1 MDVCD
6 PDAKTENIR
15 KLIKLHTG
23 RTVDVSR
30 DRICDIMRDAKQG
43 NLPLPPLVLT
53 RDKKYLLDSKSP
65 LTQNDYE
72 TLYKSTLSSRDVKRI
87 AKKVGLL
94 NVDRTISELKN
105 AIGRKLSSVTVREPI
120 LLPGSRVKREKV
132 INNAFNNVRNDE
144 NIRNNNENRNNE
156 NRNNENRNNE
166 NRNNENRN
174 NRNRNNENRNSR
186 NRPNINSARRTT
198 NVSGTIRSRHADR
211 LKRFGNA
218 SQNRNRGRVGDK
230 DPGRNDRRPED
241 RPKKRGFFGRLF
253 GGSTNTSTNKL
264 NTQMKIA
271 EIKRN
276 TQRQVSHQR
285 AIQSRLRLREAKLA
299 KNAIS
304 EAERDKRKATN
315 EVTKIQNNKHLLEV
329 ELNKRASNSR
339 KKANEAAQARR
350 ELAKEKLH
358 TGEMNMRTANL
369 RRRLRTRVTSLN
381 NAVRNRDKLKKELN
395 EMKAGGDPAKIKEI
409 QRKISVVD
417 GKIKAQEKIKAAAQ
431 TAITSMAKRIRN
443 DAKLK
448 VDSLKKK
455 IETKKLSKLSRKTAG
470 LKNFPDEG
478 LLSELIKE
486 MEGDPTAT
494 NAGRIMGA
502 RGRLKKIESFGNDR
516 DLLSNDNFGSR
527 EFLKKKDEEIA
538 AASKANTGLHAD
550 RKKLENELAAVKTAF
565 SNQFSNGN
573 RKNLQNRI
581 NAANKKIKN
590 LEEELR
596 KKPNTPTPTP
606 SPNKPNTPTP
616 TPSPN
621 KPNTPTPSPNKP
633 NTPTPSPSPTNNNR
647 IRKLKELME
656 LRSNLH
662 VQVARARLNNRDEEN
677 RFKKRIN
684 DMNNIKQKGNI
695 ENAIKAAASTAKTA
709 RNTKRANA
717 IQRTKNEAAKA
728 AKEAAELKARGNIAT
743 ARTEAAKEAA
753 AAAQKNRN
761 EKRKQKFDNLLT
773 QFKNVINNS
782 QKSAFQQRFTNAQ
795 KARETLNA
803 NRTNNQKGIIIRG
816 GLAQIAAELR
826 KIKANKNE
834 ANHTAA
840 IARAKAAGSANEV
853 AKQKNAYLQKRQASF
868 NKMVQNAKNRHP
880 LNSNQRPRLN
890 TMITNLT
897 TKFNRGQEERK
908 KNGQQNQTIINA
920 GKIPELA
927 KAVRELENEFTQN
940 QRKKNAQNIKN
951 AQENAK
957 KAETNRNQAQIQS
970 KKYKEQ
976 SEKYKK
982 RKNALVQNIKKVV
995 ETRNAA
1001 RKELG
1006 QAKKNLDSA
1015 SSQSK
1020 NVQIQAKA
1028 NLEAARTAVKAAQ
1041 NELTKSKNA
1050 SKLANKKRELT
1061 NLAREQRVLQNLE
1074 LNNLPPGA
1082 VGPRRPRRAFSTIIN
1097 GLTVNDLA
1105 NGGLA
1110 GKLPN
1115 QIKATGTVKKANQNA
1130 KKKADMEAA
1139 VQRRQEKQET
1149 KRKQR
1154 EAADAK
1160 AKANQEKREQQKGS
1174 VIKSIKNAQN
1184 ASKAKEQLRQR
1195 LTKMKTIITEK
1206 RAKEN
1211 ANRLAREK
1219 ANKAAANKAAKIKEA
1234 VDKGQRKKEITK
1246 LLNNYNNRLG
1256 SKKWPETKGTLLN
1269 EYMKSTKNL
1278 EQDKANLEALLKRKV
1293 KNAANNLAAK
1303 SAAATNKAAEANKT
1317 KTKNLENLFSK
1328 YNAIMA
1334 NNSGW
1339 PIRKDLVRE
1348 QYRNGRTLE
1357 RIKDELNVMVKFHR
1371 EKAVK
1376 GLVSGAIERV
1386 KNAEGKAL
1394 GNARKAYRMK
1404 VNGGNKAGLFPTR
1417 QEVNTLLLQAK
1428 TAKNMRTIQGYDKML
1443 NMRLN
1448 ELKREKNAATKIQAA
1463 VKGAQVRK
1471 SVGGSSMG
1479 QDILKK
1485 HISGIN
1491 VMAGQTIP
1499 DFNGKRVKNEA
1510 FAKYESGWLNRVD
1523 KEGDTAV
1530 KRAKLK
1536 KMFDD
1541 KFELKK
1547 TLLKHESTNLRTGYG
1562 WQQLQSLKRQVMR
1575 PFSSKKYD
1583 STKGTNQNAAIL
1595 NAARIEKQIKEATNT
1610 HANRI
1615 LKQQPNNMKKAGQK
1629 FKTYNNPLGFNKNVP
1644 KNMTKLPSATFNM
1657 TLKRAKP
1664 SLKNITQKKIIR
1676 PSRMA
1681 GNSLLKAG
1689 QITQAKK
1696 NAVGNVAGAR
1706 KAYANQAK
1714 FAIEQKKKRAKQRVV
1729 NSLKGKAGKNQI
1741 RYMKMINTGQINQ
1754 AMKEVD
1760 RKVMQH
1766 PGLKIQPK
1774 LT

>member
-1 MDVCD
+1 M
-6 PDAKTENIR
+6 
-15 KLIKLHTG
+15 
-23 RTVDVSR
+23 
-30 DRICDIMRDAKQG
+30 CDITREAKKG
-43 NLPLPPLVLT
+43 NLPMPPLVLT
-53 RDKKYLLDSKSP
+53 RDKRFLLDSKSP
-65 LTQNDYE
+65 LTQKDYE
-72 TLYKSTLSSRDVKRI
+72 TLYKSNTTSADAKRL
-87 AKKVGLL
+87 AKKVGLV
-94 NVDRTISELKN
+94 NTDKTIADLKD
-105 AIGRKLSSVTVREPI
+105 AIGRRLASTSVREPI
-120 LLPGSRVKREKV
+120 LLPGSRAVSVPKSE
-132 INNAFNNVRNDE
+132 NFFANENRNTVQNE
-144 NIRNNNENRNNE
+144 NRNTVQNENRNNE

-166 NRNNENRN
+166 NQNRA
-174 NRNRNNENRNSR
+174 
-186 NRPNINSARRTT
+186 NINSARRNNGDRPNG
-198 NVSGTIRSRHADR
+198 NVVKPNGNRPKSVKNTIRNRHKDR
-211 LKRFGNA
+211 IKDF
-218 SQNRNRGRVGDK
+218 SENRREPNRRE
-230 DPGRNDRRPED
+230 PNRREPNRRE
-241 RPKKRGFFGRLF
+241 PNGKKPGFFGRIF
-253 GGSTNTSTNKL
+253 GGKKNTSTNKL
-264 NTQMKIA
+264 NTEMKLAQM
-271 EIKRN
+271 KRN

-285 AIQSRLRLREAKLA
+285 AVQSRLRLREAKLA
-299 KNAIS
+299 KSAIS
-304 EAERDKRKATN
+304 EAERVKRQAIN
-315 EVTKIQNNKHLLEV
+315 DVTRMQNNKHLLEV

-339 KKANEAAQARR
+339 KKSNEAATARR
-350 ELAKEKLH
+350 KLAKEKLH
-358 TGEMNMRTANL
+358 TGEMNVGLANL
-369 RRRLRTRVTSLN
+369 RRRLRARNTSLT
-381 NAVRNRDKLKKELN
+381 NALKNRDKLKKEFN

-502 RGRLKKIESFGNDR
+502 RGRLKKIESFRNDR
-516 DLLSNDNFGSR
+516 DLLSNDKFGSR

-538 AASKANTGLHAD
+538 AASKVNTELHAD

-565 SNQFSNGN
+565 SGQFSNSN
-573 RKNLQNRI
+573 RTNLQSRI

-606 SPNKPNTPTP
+606 NKPNTPTP
-616 TPSPN
+616 T
-621 KPNTPTPSPNKP
+621 PNKP

-647 IRKLKELME
+647 IKKLEELMKMQ
-656 LRSNLH
+656 SNLH
-662 VQVARARLNNRDEEN
+662 VQVARGRLSNSEEMN
-677 RFKKRIN
+677 FKTRIN
-684 DMNNIKQKGNI
+684 QMKNASQKTNI
-695 ENAIKAAASTAKTA
+695 EEAIKRSTAAAKNARTAK
-709 RNTKRANA
+709 RAQN
-717 IQRTKNEAAKA
+717 IQSTKNEAAKSA
-728 AKEAAELKARGNIAT
+728 REEAQLKAKINIEKSKANAKREAAV
-743 ARTEAAKEAA
+743 EA
-753 AAAQKNRN
+753 QRQRN
-761 EKRKQKFDNLLT
+761 EKRKGKFNGLLK
-773 QFKNVINNS
+773 QFNGIINSN
-782 QKSAFQQRFTNAQ
+782 QKSTFQERFNMAQEQRKLPKESRSNSAS
-795 KARETLNA
+795 N
-803 NRTNNQKGIIIRG
+803 IINKG
-816 GLAQIAAELR
+816 GLARIAADLR

-834 ANHTAA
+834 ATHQVAIETARKKGNA
-840 IARAKAAGSANEV
+840 NAAAR
-853 AKQKNAYLQKRQASF
+853 QKTVYTQKRQNSF
-868 NKMVQNAKNRHP
+868 NNMVKDAKARHT
-880 LNSNQRPRLN
+880 NGTNQRNRMNKL
-890 TMITNLT
+890 IINLT
-897 TKFNRGQEERK
+897 AKFNSGQKERQVTIGPK
-908 KNGQQNQTIINA
+908 RQSIINN
-920 GKIPELA
+920 GKIPVLA
-927 KAVRELENEFTQN
+927 KKIRELEKDFNN
-940 QRKKNAQNIKN
+940 KQRAKNAQNIANANAKATK
-951 AQENAK
+951 AQENASKAASNRNAAQTESAKLKIESK
-957 KAETNRNQAQIQS
+957 KAEEKITSLYEQRKAVVKMRNQAKKELEEAKEKSETERANAKVKLEEAQKKANNARKEIENS
-970 KKYKEQ
+970 K
-976 SEKYKK
+976 
-982 RKNALVQNIKKVV
+982 
-995 ETRNAA
+995 NAA
-1001 RKELG
+1001 RLVNKKKELVTL
-1006 QAKKNLDSA
+1006 A
-1015 SSQSK
+1015 
-1020 NVQIQAKA
+1020 
-1028 NLEAARTAVKAAQ
+1028 
-1041 NELTKSKNA
+1041 TK
-1050 SKLANKKRELT
+1050 E
-1061 NLAREQRVLQNLE
+1061 RVLQNLE

-1105 NGGLA
+1105 NGGMASKLSNQIQSA
-1110 GKLPN
+1110 GKAKRLN
-1115 QIKATGTVKKANQNA
+1115 KQQKVKDEEAAAEKKREAKRVAALKKRQEQEKARGKRNDERKAAVANA
-1130 KKKADMEAA
+1130 KKEQTNMNARMKNTRNNVERRQKEKAAANVVNKMKDAAKKRALLEAA
-1139 VQRRQEKQET
+1139 K
-1149 KRKQR
+1149 
-1154 EAADAK
+1154 
-1160 AKANQEKREQQKGS
+1160 
-1174 VIKSIKNAQN
+1174 
-1184 ASKAKEQLRQR
+1184 
-1195 LTKMKTIITEK
+1195 KMK
-1206 RAKEN
+1206 A
-1211 ANRLAREK
+1211 A
-1219 ANKAAANKAAKIKEA
+1219 ANKAAVNKAAANKAAVNKAAKIKEA

-1485 HISGIN
+1485 HISGKN

>member
-6 PDAKTENIR
+6 PDAKTKNIR

-23 RTVDVSR
+23 HAVNVSR
-30 DRICDIMRDAKQG
+30 ERMCDITREAKKG
-43 NLPLPPLVLT
+43 NLPMPPLVLT
-53 RDKKYLLDSKSP
+53 RDKRFLLDSKSP
-65 LTQNDYE
+65 LTQKDYE
-72 TLYKSTLSSRDVKRI
+72 TLYKSNTTSAVVKRL
-87 AKKVGLL
+87 AKKVGLV
-94 NVDRTISELKN
+94 NTDKTIADLKD
-105 AIGRKLSSVTVREPI
+105 AIGRRLASTGVREPI
-120 LLPGSRVKREKV
+120 LLPGSRAVSAPKSENFFV
-132 INNAFNNVRNDE
+132 NANRDNVQ
-144 NIRNNNENRNNE
+144 NENRNNE
-156 NRNNENRNNE
+156 NRNRNNE
-166 NRNNENRN
+166 NQNRA
-174 NRNRNNENRNSR
+174 
-186 NRPNINSARRTT
+186 NINSARR
-198 NVSGTIRSRHADR
+198 NNGDR
-211 LKRFGNA
+211 PNGNA
-218 SQNRNRGRVGDK
+218 VKPNGNAVKPKGKRPKSMKNPIRNRHTDRIK
-230 DPGRNDRRPED
+230 DFSKNRREPNRREPN
-241 RPKKRGFFGRLF
+241 RREPNGKKPGFFGRIF
-253 GGSTNTSTNKL
+253 GGSKNTSTNKL

-271 EIKRN
+271 QMKRN

-285 AIQSRLRLREAKLA
+285 TIQSRLRLREAKLA

-304 EAERDKRKATN
+304 EAEREKRQAIN
-315 EVTKIQNNKHLLEV
+315 DVTRMQNNKHLLEV

-502 RGRLKKIESFGNDR
+502 RGRLKKIESFRNDR
-516 DLLSNDNFGSR
+516 DLLSNDKFGSR

-538 AASKANTGLHAD
+538 AASKVNTELHAD

-596 KKPNTPTPTP
+596 KKPNTPTP
-606 SPNKPNTPTP
+606 
-616 TPSPN
+616 
-621 KPNTPTPSPNKP
+621 
-633 NTPTPSPSPTNNNR
+633 SPSPTNNNR
-647 IRKLKELME
+647 IKKLEELMKMQ
-656 LRSNLH
+656 SNLH
-662 VQVARARLNNRDEEN
+662 VQVARGRLSNSEEMN
-677 RFKKRIN
+677 FKTRIN
-684 DMNNIKQKGNI
+684 QMKNASQKTNI
-695 ENAIKAAASTAKTA
+695 EEAIKRSTAAAKNARTAK
-709 RNTKRANA
+709 RAQN
-717 IQRTKNEAAKA
+717 IQSTKNEAAKSA
-728 AKEAAELKARGNIAT
+728 REEAQLKAKINIEKSKANARREAAV
-743 ARTEAAKEAA
+743 EA
-753 AAAQKNRN
+753 QRQRN
-761 EKRKQKFDNLLT
+761 EKRKGKFNGLLK
-773 QFKNVINNS
+773 QFNGIINSN
-782 QKSAFQQRFTNAQ
+782 QKSTFQERFNMAQEQRKLPKESRSNSAS
-795 KARETLNA
+795 N
-803 NRTNNQKGIIIRG
+803 IINKG
-816 GLAQIAAELR
+816 GLARIAADLR

-834 ANHTAA
+834 ATHQVAIETARKKGNA
-840 IARAKAAGSANEV
+840 NAAAR
-853 AKQKNAYLQKRQASF
+853 QKTVYTQKRQNSF
-868 NKMVQNAKNRHP
+868 NNMVKDAKARHT
-880 LNSNQRPRLN
+880 NGTNQRNRMNKL
-890 TMITNLT
+890 IINLT
-897 TKFNRGQEERK
+897 AKFNSGQKERQVTIGPK
-908 KNGQQNQTIINA
+908 RQSIINN
-920 GKIPELA
+920 GKIPVLA
-927 KAVRELENEFTQN
+927 KKIRELEKDFNN
-940 QRKKNAQNIKN
+940 KQRAKNAQNIANANAKATK
-951 AQENAK
+951 AQENASKAASNRNAAQTESAKLKIESK
-957 KAETNRNQAQIQS
+957 KAEEKITSLYEQRKAVVKMRNQAKKELEEAKEKSETERANAKVKLEEAQKKANNARKEIENS
-970 KKYKEQ
+970 K
-976 SEKYKK
+976 
-982 RKNALVQNIKKVV
+982 
-995 ETRNAA
+995 NAA
-1001 RKELG
+1001 RLVNKKKELVTL
-1006 QAKKNLDSA
+1006 A
-1015 SSQSK
+1015 
-1020 NVQIQAKA
+1020 
-1028 NLEAARTAVKAAQ
+1028 
-1041 NELTKSKNA
+1041 TK
-1050 SKLANKKRELT
+1050 E
-1061 NLAREQRVLQNLE
+1061 RVLQN
-1074 LNNLPPGA
+1074 GA
-1082 VGPRRPRRAFSTIIN
+1082 PNGINGGGIDPKRPFKIIIN
-1097 GLTVNDLA
+1097 SLRVNDLA
-1105 NGGLA
+1105 NGGMASKLSNQIQSA
-1110 GKLPN
+1110 GKAKRLN
-1115 QIKATGTVKKANQNA
+1115 KQQKVKDEEAAAEKKREAKRVAALKKRQEQEKARGKRNDERKAAVANA
-1130 KKKADMEAA
+1130 KKEQTNMNARMKNTRNNVERRQKEKAAANVVNKMKDAAKKRALLEAA
-1139 VQRRQEKQET
+1139 K
-1149 KRKQR
+1149 
-1154 EAADAK
+1154 
-1160 AKANQEKREQQKGS
+1160 
-1174 VIKSIKNAQN
+1174 
-1184 ASKAKEQLRQR
+1184 
-1195 LTKMKTIITEK
+1195 KM
-1206 RAKEN
+1206 
-1211 ANRLAREK
+1211 
-1219 ANKAAANKAAKIKEA
+1219 KAAANKAAKIKEA

-1485 HISGIN
+1485 HISGKN